1 MKQFAYKTL
10 LGILLSIPLFGEN
23 ISVDAPRVVLKNIE
37 FNVSYS
43 GDFSEQDSFALLVN
57 GIIFSPSN
65 ITDGKVHFNQI
76 SISEIT
82 DASFHLTSGE
92 ETIHKFNRKVIPGW
106 ISILPPII
114 AILLAFA
121 SRAVIPSLFAAIW
134 FGVWSLSHFSI
145 MDLIPSLLNSFY
157 VYILNTMIDRD
168 HAILILF
175 TLMLGGMV
183 GIIYRNGGM
192 HGIIKHLI
200 KKADT
205 PRKGQIAIWL
215 FGIIIFFD
223 DYSNTLIV
231 GNTSRLLCDK
241 LKISRQKLAYLVD
254 STSAPVATIA
264 VITTWIGFQVGIIA
278 DALPGLEG
286 LDESAY
292 MLFIHSIPYSFYPFL
307 AIVMV
312 GLIVTSGKDFGPMVE
327 AEERARAGIKY
338 APNMDNL
345 EADAGA
351 DADELFVK
359 QNVNYKA
366 RNAVIPIAVLVFSM
380 LYFIFTSGEGDTL
393 KDILGSSDTFGALMH
408 STLLSALTAAALSVG
423 QRILNLNEILDAWF
437 SGLKFMLM
445 GLMVLLLAWALA
457 DISKDLGT
465 ADFIVSTL
473 GDSIS
478 MPILPSI
485 VFLIAAATAFG
496 SGSSWGV
503 MAILMPLV
511 IPLTWAIMGN
521 NGGATPEN
529 MHILYSTIACVLTGS
544 VWADHCSPIS
554 DTTIL
559 TSMAS
564 GCELMD
570 HVRTQMPYAVSAGAA
585 ALLLGTLPAGFG
597 APWWVLLL
605 LGIGSQVIV
614 VKIFGRKTS

>member
-57 GIIFSPSN
+57 GIIFSPSS

-76 SISEIT
+76 SISEIK

>member
-1 MKQFAYKTL
+1 MRRFVYKSL
-10 LGILLSIPLFGEN
+10 LGIFLSIPLFGEN
-23 ISVDAPRVVLKNIE
+23 ISVEAPRVVLKNIE

-57 GIIFSPSN
+57 GIIFSPSS

-76 SISEIT
+76 SISEIK

-183 GIIYRNGGM
+183 GIIYRNGGV

-511 IPLTWAIMGN
+511 IPLTWAVMGN

>member
-57 GIIFSPSN
+57 GIIFSPSS

-511 IPLTWAIMGN
+511 IPLTWAVMGN

>member
-1 MKQFAYKTL
+1 MRRFVYKSL
-10 LGILLSIPLFGEN
+10 LGIFLSIPLFGEN
-23 ISVDAPRVVLKNIE
+23 ISVEAPRVVLKNIE

-57 GIIFSPSN
+57 GIIFSPSS
-65 ITDGKVHFNQI
+65 IKDGKVHFNQI
-76 SISEIT
+76 SISEIK

-511 IPLTWAIMGN
+511 IPLTWAVMGN

>member
-23 ISVDAPRVVLKNIE
+23 ISVEAPRVVLKNIE

-183 GIIYRNGGM
+183 GIIYRNGGV

-511 IPLTWAIMGN
+511 IPLTWAVMGN

>member
-215 FGIIIFFD
+215 FGIIIFF
-223 DYSNTLIV
+223 
-231 GNTSRLLCDK
+231 
-241 LKISRQKLAYLVD
+241 
-254 STSAPVATIA
+254 
-264 VITTWIGFQVGIIA
+264 
-278 DALPGLEG
+278 
-286 LDESAY
+286 
-292 MLFIHSIPYSFYPFL
+292 
-307 AIVMV
+307 
-312 GLIVTSGKDFGPMVE
+312 
-327 AEERARAGIKY
+327 
-338 APNMDNL
+338 
-345 EADAGA
+345 
-351 DADELFVK
+351 
-359 QNVNYKA
+359 
-366 RNAVIPIAVLVFSM
+366 
-380 LYFIFTSGEGDTL
+380 
-393 KDILGSSDTFGALMH
+393 
-408 STLLSALTAAALSVG
+408 
-423 QRILNLNEILDAWF
+423 
-437 SGLKFMLM
+437 
-445 GLMVLLLAWALA
+445 
-457 DISKDLGT
+457 
-465 ADFIVSTL
+465 
-473 GDSIS
+473 
-478 MPILPSI
+478 
-485 VFLIAAATAFG
+485 
-496 SGSSWGV
+496 
-503 MAILMPLV
+503 
-511 IPLTWAIMGN
+511 
-521 NGGATPEN
+521 
-529 MHILYSTIACVLTGS
+529 
-544 VWADHCSPIS
+544 
-554 DTTIL
+554 
-559 TSMAS
+559 
-564 GCELMD
+564 
-570 HVRTQMPYAVSAGAA
+570 
-585 ALLLGTLPAGFG
+585 
-597 APWWVLLL
+597 
-605 LGIGSQVIV
+605 
-614 VKIFGRKTS
+614 

>member
-23 ISVDAPRVVLKNIE
+23 ISVEAPRVVLKNIE

-183 GIIYRNGGM
+183 GIIYRNGGV

>member
-57 GIIFSPSN
+57 GIIFSPSS

-76 SISEIT
+76 SISEIK

-145 MDLIPSLLNSFY
+145 MDLIPSILNSFY

-511 IPLTWAIMGN
+511 IPLTWAVMGN